1 MSVTLSNGVVAFPY
15 VFETHKGNFKV
26 DVVSVGALLGFS
38 LWGLLLLWSVVYKGN
53 FKVDVVSLGA
63 LLGFSLCWLLSLWSV
78 VSRCTGFTR
87 GGMGLRGCS
96 SPAPACS
103 VVWHADSA
111 AHCTWGLPGPG
122 MEPVSFEL
130 VGGFFATEPPR
141 KPFFFRL
148 LI

>member
-1 MSVTLSNGVVAFPY
+1 MLSNGVVAFPY
-15 VFETHKGNFKV
+15 VFETHKDNFKV
-26 DVVSVGALLGFS
+26 DVVSV
-38 LWGLLLLWSVVYKGN
+38 
-53 FKVDVVSLGA
+53 GA

-78 VSRCTGFTR
+78 VSRCTGFTP
-87 GGMGLRGCS
+87 GGTGLRGCS

-148 LI
+148 LIWRKKEGVPNGVLTSYVGSSLMILITSDMIHSVD